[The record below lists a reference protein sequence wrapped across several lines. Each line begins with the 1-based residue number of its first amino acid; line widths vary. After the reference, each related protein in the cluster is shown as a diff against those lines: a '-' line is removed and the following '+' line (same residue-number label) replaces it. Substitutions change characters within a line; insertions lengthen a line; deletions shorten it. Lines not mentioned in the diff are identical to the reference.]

1 MLPSYKEETLIK
13 GTRVLPPSMGR
24 IKTALVRRL
33 TKELAKVHGDSFTA
47 DFGKNKDLINTVAN
61 MPSKKIRNI
70 VAGFATRIKRAER
83 N

>member
-1 MLPSYKEETLIK
+1 
-13 GTRVLPPSMGR
+13 MGR

-33 TKELAKVHGDSFTA
+33 TKELSKVHGESFTT
-47 DFGKNKDLINTVAN
+47 DFEKNKGLINTVAN

-83 N
+83 T